1 MTRLLD
7 APYWLAAALLVF
19 GLGWTASAGLLV
31 TTHWSALLGPFVGTA
46 ALVGLGFINRAR
58 WRAVPTLWLTRTSLT
73 ALGTTLISLIVAPSL
88 FGPAVIGIGL
98 QLGGLV
104 GFVGLMVIAARVP
117 AKARSGALAGHTAR
131 E

>member
-1 MTRLLD
+1 MTRLLH
-7 APYWLAAALLVF
+7 APYWLAAALLVV

-46 ALVGLGFINRAR
+46 ALVGLGFINRER
-58 WRAVPTLWLTRTSLT
+58 WRAAPTLWRTRTSLA
-73 ALGTTLISLIVAPSL
+73 ALGVALVSVIIAAVL

-104 GFVGLMVIAARVP
+104 GFVGLMMIAARVP
-117 AKARSGALAGHTAR
+117 MPKQ

>member
-1 MTRLLD
+1 MTRLLQI
-7 APYWLAAALLVF
+7 PYWLAAALLVV

-46 ALVGLGFINRAR
+46 ALLGLGFLNRER
-58 WRAVPTLWLTRTSLT
+58 WRAAPTLWRTHASLA
-73 ALGTTLISLIVAPSL
+73 ALGTTLVSVVIGAML

-104 GFVGLMVIAARVP
+104 GFVGLMIIAARIP
-117 AKARSGALAGHTAR
+117 TKA
-131 E
+131 